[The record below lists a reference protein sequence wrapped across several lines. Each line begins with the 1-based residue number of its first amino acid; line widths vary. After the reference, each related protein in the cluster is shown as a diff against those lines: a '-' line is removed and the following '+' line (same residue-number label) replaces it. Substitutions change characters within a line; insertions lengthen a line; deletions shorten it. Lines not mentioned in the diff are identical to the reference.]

1 MFKKVCIIGCGL
13 IGSSLARAIK
23 KHNLSEKIVSSN
35 RSEIVNKKVLELKI
49 VDDSSSDTQKMVN
62 DSDLIIIATP
72 LSSYENVI
80 LKIKNS
86 LKNGMILTDVGS
98 VKERVI
104 SLVEK
109 AIPKDV
115 SWIPSHPIAGTEES
129 GPEAGFSE
137 LFKNRWCILTPSKKA
152 KEKDIDTLKS
162 FWKKIGSKVD
172 IMDAKQHDYIL
183 SITSHIPHLVAYNIV
198 NTSINIQDEKQSAIV
213 KYSAGGLRDFT
224 RIAASNPIMW
234 RDIFIQNKTNTSKE
248 IEKFIANLEDLKN
261 AIENE
266 DGKKL
271 EEIFIKTKKIRKEII
286 KAGQDVLKPDFGR

>member
-35 RSEIVNKKVLELKI
+35 RSDIVNKKVLELKI

-62 DSDLIIIATP
+62 DSDLIVIATP

-80 LKIKNS
+80 LKINNS

-98 VKERVI
+98 VKEGVI

-152 KEKDIDTLKS
+152 KGKDIDTLKS

-198 NTSINIQDEKQSAIV
+198 NTSINIQEEKQSAII

-234 RDIFIQNKTNTSKE
+234 RDIFIQNKTNTSKA

-261 AIENE
+261 AIEND

-271 EEIFIKTKKIRKEII
+271 EEIFIKTKKIRKAIVET
-286 KAGQDVLKPDFGR
+286 GQDVDKPDFGR

>member
-23 KHNLSEKIVSSN
+23 KFNLSEKIVSSN
-35 RSEIVNKKVLELKI
+35 RSDTVNKKVLKLKI
-49 VDDSSSDTQKMVN
+49 VNDSSSDTQKMVN

-98 VKERVI
+98 VKEGVI
-104 SLVEK
+104 GLVEK

-115 SWIPSHPIAGTEES
+115 SWIASHPISGTEES

-137 LFKNRWCILTPSKKA
+137 LFKNRWCILTPSKNA
-152 KEKDIDTLKS
+152 KEKDINTLKS
-162 FWKKIGSKVD
+162 FWKKIGSKVE
-172 IMDAKQHDYIL
+172 IMNAKQHDNIL

-198 NTSINIQDEKQSAIV
+198 NTSINIQEEKQSAII

-234 RDIFIQNKTNTSKE
+234 RDIFIQNKKNTSKE
-248 IEKFIANLEDLKN
+248 IKKFIANLENLKN

-271 EEIFIKTKKIRKEII
+271 EKIFIKTKKIRKEII
-286 KAGQDVLKPDFGR
+286 KAGQDVSKPDFGR

>member
-23 KHNLSEKIVSSN
+23 KFNLSEKIVSSN
-35 RSEIVNKKVLELKI
+35 RSDNVNKKVLELKI
-49 VDDSSSDTQKMVN
+49 VNDSSSDTPKMVK
-62 DSDLIIIATP
+62 DSDLIVIATP

-98 VKERVI
+98 VKESVI

-129 GPEAGFSE
+129 GPESGFFE

-152 KEKDIDTLKS
+152 KEKDINTLKS

-172 IMDAKQHDYIL
+172 IMDAKQHDHIL

-198 NTSINIQDEKQSAIV
+198 NTSINIQEEKQSAII

-261 AIENE
+261 AIKNE

-286 KAGQDVLKPDFGR
+286 KAGQDVSKPDFGR